1 MPPKI
6 HVIAMWVKKNMEF
19 GLCIRLP
26 HQFFL
31 IGVAFNLNSYVIVI
45 SLSITSDI
53 LK

>member
-1 MPPKI
+1 MPQKI
-6 HVIAMWVKKNMEF
+6 HVIAMWVKNFYEIWLMYTTATSV
-19 GLCIRLP
+19 
-26 HQFFL
+26 FL